1 MAFPHTRGK
10 EDGVG
15 EKAGVFHGF
24 STGVLGKMGRG
35 WGEDLVDGA
44 GFSQG
49 TSPGRNVTSVSPVE
63 TTLYSVGVLAKASDK
78 VERTPTFFSYTLIK
92 SPCR

>member
-35 WGEDLVDGA
+35 YASASGMSCWSSFFMSHDY
-44 GFSQG
+44 
-49 TSPGRNVTSVSPVE
+49 
-63 TTLYSVGVLAKASDK
+63 YSVAVYIF
-78 VERTPTFFSYTLIK
+78 VERGEVV
-92 SPCR
+92 

>member
-10 EDGVG
+10 ESGVG

-35 WGEDLVDGA
+35 WEKDLGDGA
-44 GFSQG
+44 GKGKQQGFHKEGVPAEISQALV
-49 TSPGRNVTSVSPVE
+49 P
-63 TTLYSVGVLAKASDK
+63 
-78 VERTPTFFSYTLIK
+78 
-92 SPCR
+92 